1 MNARVN
7 TNNLFAKIDIPRK
20 WVGRKQWS
28 ERVQEKKVKRKEKSH
43 GSTYSNCVAF
53 I

>member
-7 TNNLFAKIDIPRK
+7 TNNLFAKIDIPQ
-20 WVGRKQWS
+20 VGGMNRRRGNLYTKI
-28 ERVQEKKVKRKEKSH
+28 RRKEKSN